1 MNLPEKFSSYILELL
16 GKNGYKSFLRALEDE
31 VPVSIRLNSI
41 KHFGFERGQ
50 IIPWTSKGY
59 YLSERPTFTFD
70 PLFHAGCYYVQE
82 ASSMF
87 LEKILCQ
94 YVLHPVKMLDLCA
107 APGGKST
114 LACSVLPEGSLL
126 IANEIIRQRA
136 HVLEENLIKWGYS
149 NIIVTNNDSS
159 DFSFLKDYFDV
170 ILADVPCSGEG
181 MFRKDP
187 DSMLEWSPANVDLC
201 WKRQRQ
207 IIDNIWPCLK
217 PGGLLIYST
226 CTYNLKEDE
235 ENVEWV
241 KEKYQAELL
250 DVDIPPEWG
259 IVRNLSGKG
268 FPVFRFL
275 PHCTKGEG
283 FFIAILRKPFSDEK
297 TINFHYPSEKKKK
310 SEKLKPF
317 PKECVDWLR
326 NPDHYKIEVRDTTV
340 IAFPKIHID
349 DFHLFDSKMKV
360 IYAGIELAKIKGKD
374 NIPSHSLAMS
384 QELNND
390 AFPAIDVNY
399 DQAITYLHKEVIQLP
414 TGLPRSYVLLTYCQ
428 IPIGF
433 VKNIGNRANNLYPQ
447 EWRIRSSFL
456 PEKVICL

>member
-1 MNLPEKFSSYILELL
+1 MNLPEEFSSYILELL
-16 GKNGYKSFLRALEDE
+16 GKDGYKSFIRALEDDA
-31 VPVSIRLNSI
+31 PVSIRLNPI
-41 KHFGFERGQ
+41 KRFGFEKGQ

-87 LEKILCQ
+87 LEKVLCQ
-94 YVLHPVKMLDLCA
+94 YVSHPVRMLDLCA

-114 LACSVLPEGSLL
+114 LACSALPEGSLL

-136 HVLEENLIKWGYS
+136 NVLAENLIKWGYP
-149 NIIVTNNDSS
+149 NIVVTNNDSS
-159 DFSFLKDYFDV
+159 DFSFFKSYFDV

-187 DSMLEWSPANVDLC
+187 DSVLEWSPANVELC

-235 ENVEWV
+235 NNVEWI

-250 DVDIPPEWG
+250 DIDIPPEWG
-259 IVRNLSGKG
+259 VVRDLSGKG

-275 PHCTKGEG
+275 PHSTRGEG
-283 FFIAILRKPFSDEK
+283 FFLAILRKSFSNEE
-297 TINFHYPSEKKKK
+297 TENFRSPNEKKKK
-310 SEKLKPF
+310 SEKLQPF
-317 PKECVDWLR
+317 PKEYANWLS
-326 NPDHYKIEVRDTTV
+326 NPDRYKIEVRDTTV
-340 IAFPKIHID
+340 VAIPKIHID
-349 DFHLFDSKMKV
+349 DFHLLNSKMKV
-360 IYAGIELAKIKGKD
+360 IYAGIELAEKKGKD
-374 NIPSHSLAMS
+374 YIPSHSLAMS
-384 QELNND
+384 RELNRD
-390 AFPAIDVNY
+390 VFPVVDVNY
-399 DQAITYLHKEVIQLP
+399 NQAIAYLHKEVLQLP
-414 TGLPRSYVLLTYCQ
+414 TEISRNYVLLTYRQ

-433 VKNIGNRANNLYPQ
+433 VKNIGNRANNLYPP